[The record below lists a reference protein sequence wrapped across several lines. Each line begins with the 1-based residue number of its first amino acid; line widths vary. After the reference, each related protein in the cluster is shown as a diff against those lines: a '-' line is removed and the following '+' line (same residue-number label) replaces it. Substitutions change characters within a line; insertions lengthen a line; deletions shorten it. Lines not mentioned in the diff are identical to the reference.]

1 MKKKLIRIIKMT
13 AYLSIMGIILQAL
26 FVNMIFAATPANAQN
41 LSNIRITLEVK
52 NVPLKTALE
61 QIQQQTGYKF
71 VYSKSEIPLNGN
83 TTIVATDE
91 TLENVLRDLAEQHNI
106 TFKQINRQIV
116 IKKAEVNDKVY
127 DGKPNTKVFGEVT
140 NAETGE
146 PLIGANIVI
155 KGTDKGASTDAKGK
169 FVITG
174 LAPGEYTIVANYI
187 GFVKREEKIKVIANR
202 AVEVN
207 FELQPS
213 LLDLNEVVVT
223 GSQSGR
229 QKRALANPVT
239 AISDDELKFM
249 SIDKIDD
256 LFEGRVPGGYSLE
269 LDFQNRKSQTIALRG
284 SQSFNSYNNNV
295 KMYIDGVEVADYSFS
310 PINTLDYNDIERIEI
325 LRGPMAS
332 TLYGSGSSGG
342 VIQIFTKKGI
352 RSGTKIRFKS
362 YVTTTSTPYV
372 DKTPIGQY
380 YSLGLSS
387 GTPDKGFHFGLYRSI
402 SQLPYPNNG
411 IDDKDWK
418 LNGGLNMRS
427 GPFSIDLKASYGT
440 SVYGSVNNPYIL
452 ELSKERGWTALPSFY
467 KDIRD
472 HKYSSNDQRASINL
486 RHVISDKWY
495 QNLTLGFDK
504 TSYKNVALSSSNDKY
519 QYLDRTW
526 AKNTISWF
534 INTKQNLMQDITAD
548 VTAGI
553 EHTIQNSNY
562 LNSKLDVVPEDIRAK
577 PLLSGIVNNY
587 GYSNTGYYG
596 EAVFGY
602 KNKLYF
608 TAGMRFEDN
617 SYYGDEYGLDK
628 NPRVG
633 LSYIF
638 EKNGFVLKPRISWGS
653 SSTAPKE
660 FQKEYQK
667 TTFVTILANP
677 NLGPESQSGYEAGL
691 DLYYR
696 EWASLEITYYN
707 QVVKNG
713 ITGVNVDDPNTPER
727 EVQYQNINEF
737 FNKGWEFAGKVLLNP
752 VSVNFTFTI
761 INSEYGKNAFN
772 TDPDN
777 VDWRYKE
784 GARKLYTPDYTGFL
798 GISYKVPAILPFSNK
813 GGNIGVNVTYT
824 GKMLIV
830 NTLRLYDGY
839 YNPNIDRIS
848 SRDKEYLT
856 EKEGFFKINFRSS
869 YWITDYASIFFNVDN
884 LTDYQKG
891 GYSNVTPSIGRV
903 IKAGLEFLF

>member
-1 MKKKLIRIIKMT
+1 MKKYLIRIIKMT
-13 AYLSIMGIILQAL
+13 AFLSIIGIIFQAL
-26 FVNMIFAATPANAQN
+26 FVNMIFAASPAKAQN
-41 LSNIRITLEVK
+41 LSNIKITLEIK
-52 NVPLKTALE
+52 NVTLKKALD
-61 QIQQQTGYKF
+61 QIQNQTGYRF
-71 VYSKSEIPLNGN
+71 VYSNSEIPLNQS
-83 TTIVATDE
+83 TTLIATNE
-91 TLENVLRDLAEQHNI
+91 SLENVLRKLAEQHNI
-106 TFKQINRQIV
+106 TFKQINKQIV
-116 IKKAEVNDKVY
+116 IKKSNVEIKKNKVE
-127 DGKPNTKVFGEVT
+127 PNTKIFGKVI

-155 KGTDKGASTDAKGK
+155 KGTAKGASTDSDGE
-169 FVITG
+169 FVIKN
-174 LAPGEYTIVANYI
+174 LEPGNYTIVVNYI
-187 GFVKREEKIKVIANR
+187 GFIKQAEKIKVIANR
-202 AVEVN
+202 TVEIN

-213 LLDLNEVVVT
+213 LLDLNEVIVT

-239 AISDDELKFM
+239 TISDDELKFM

-269 LDFQNRKSQTIALRG
+269 LDYQNRKNQTISLRG
-284 SQSFNSYNNNV
+284 SQSFNSYNNTV

-310 PINTLDYNDIERIEI
+310 PINTLDYNDIDRIEI

-372 DKTPIGQY
+372 EKTPIGQY
-380 YSLGLSS
+380 YSFGISS
-387 GTPDKGFHFGLYRSI
+387 GSSDKGFHFGLYRSV
-402 SQLPYPNNG
+402 SNLPYPNNG
-411 IDDKDWK
+411 INDKDWK
-418 LNGGLNMRS
+418 LNGGLNMRT
-427 GPFSIDLKASYGT
+427 GPFSIDLKASYG
-440 SVYGSVNNPYIL
+440 SSIFGSVNNPYIL
-452 ELSKERGWTALPSFY
+452 DLAKERGWTALPSFY

-472 HKYSSNDQRASINL
+472 HKYSSIDQRASINL

-495 QNLTLGFDK
+495 QNLTLGYNK
-504 TSYKNVALSSSNDKY
+504 TSYENVALASTNNKY

-526 AKNTISWF
+526 QKNTISWF
-534 INTKQNLMQDITAD
+534 INTRQNFMRNYTAD
-548 VTAGI
+548 ITAGI
-553 EHTIQNSNY
+553 EHTIQKSNY
-562 LNSKLDVVPEDIRAK
+562 LNSNLDVVPEDIRAK
-577 PLLSGIVNNY
+577 SLQSGIVNNY
-587 GYSNTGYYG
+587 GYTNTGYYG
-596 EAVFGY
+596 EAVIGY
-602 KNKLYF
+602 KNKLYL

-617 SYYGDEYGLDK
+617 SYYGDKYGLDK
-628 NPRVG
+628 NPRIG
-633 LSYIF
+633 LSYVF
-638 EKNGFVLKPRISWGS
+638 EKKGFVLKPRISWGS

-667 TTFVTILANP
+667 TSFVTILANP

-691 DLYYR
+691 DFYYR

-737 FNKGWEFAGKVLLNP
+737 FNKGWEFSGKVLFNP
-752 VSVNFTFTI
+752 VSVDFTFTI
-761 INSEYGKNAFN
+761 INSEYGKNPFN
-772 TDPDN
+772 TDPN
-777 VDWRYKE
+777 KVDWKYKE

-798 GISYKVPAILPFSNK
+798 GISYLVPAILPFSNK
-813 GGNIGVNVTYT
+813 GGEIGLNVMYT

-839 YNPNIDRIS
+839 YNPDIGRIS
-848 SRDKEYLT
+848 SKDQEYLT

-869 YWITDYASIFFNVDN
+869 YWITDYASIFFNIDN
-884 LTDYQKG
+884 LTNYQKG